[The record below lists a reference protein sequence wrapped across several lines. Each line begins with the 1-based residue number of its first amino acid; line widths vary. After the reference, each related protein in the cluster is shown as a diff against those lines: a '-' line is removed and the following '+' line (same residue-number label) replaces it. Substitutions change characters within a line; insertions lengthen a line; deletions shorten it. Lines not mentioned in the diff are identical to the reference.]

1 MNVCFAKQNQNY
13 VHLKKKMEVAPVKG
27 KELQTNIIEN
37 SSASAVTDLHKGLT
51 LIN

>member
-1 MNVCFAKQNQNY
+1 
-13 VHLKKKMEVAPVKG
+13 MEVAPVKG

>member
-1 MNVCFAKQNQNY
+1 MFVLLSRIRIMCIK
-13 VHLKKKMEVAPVKG
+13 KKKMEVAVAPV

-37 SSASAVTDLHKGLT
+37 SSASTVTDLHKGLT